1 VAAFRAESNSDWAA
15 LSELIE
21 ELRPQSRQH
30 LYWLTYFRAQLAKQA
45 GEDAQA
51 RTGYAFLAENPFFS
65 RGYLAAINYLYP
77 SETDPTEAYQRLLD
91 AVETNPYDAALLRAY
106 VLAALRAN
114 LETYAEDGL
123 NDYRALL
130 SAADFNVF
138 QQEYERVRAS
148 VIVDF

>member
-1 VAAFRAESNSDWAA
+1 
-15 LSELIE
+15 
-21 ELRPQSRQH
+21 
-30 LYWLTYFRAQLAKQA
+30 
-45 GEDAQA
+45 
-51 RTGYAFLAENPFFS
+51 
-65 RGYLAAINYLYP
+65 LYP

-138 QQEYERVRAS
+138 QQEYERVRTS